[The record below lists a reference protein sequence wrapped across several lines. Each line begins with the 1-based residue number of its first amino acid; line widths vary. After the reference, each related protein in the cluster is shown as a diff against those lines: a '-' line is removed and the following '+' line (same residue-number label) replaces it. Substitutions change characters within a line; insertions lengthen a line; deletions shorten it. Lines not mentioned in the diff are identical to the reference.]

1 MDHDGGFP
9 PRAPWNP
16 SSVTSPASP
25 SRRLLAFFGLALACI
40 LVYYPG
46 LSGGFLF
53 DDFPNIVT
61 NPRIQMQSVDWDSI
75 VRAAQAYAPGM
86 YGRPL
91 ATLGFAFDFAI
102 GGKNAGVF
110 KIHSLAV
117 HVVNAL
123 LVLVLVRRLLALA
136 DARGAWPAWA
146 ALAIALLWA
155 IHPIQVSSVLYIVQ
169 RMETLAAT
177 FVLLGLLAYLRG
189 RREQRDGRNGWGW
202 IAGSGV
208 LAGVGMLAKETAVLF
223 PLYTLALEL
232 TLLGFAANDPG
243 ITRFLKRAYG
253 IGLAL
258 GLLLFAVIV
267 LPTYLA
273 PGAYASRDF
282 TLEERLLTQ
291 LRVLPMYLGQILL
304 PLPDKLL
311 FYYDNYPVSKGW
323 LSPAT
328 TLAGG
333 IFLAALAALA
343 WRLRRTDPL
352 FALGVGWF
360 FAAHFLSSNVIRLE
374 LVFEHRNYFALLGV
388 LLALAALAR
397 RIPVR
402 EASAA
407 GALALGCVVLG
418 LGLLTTI
425 RSATWGDPLLLA
437 SDLVARNPGSP
448 RASSDLA
455 TLWAGMSDS
464 QPNSPFFNM
473 AMLEFE
479 RGSRLPGSSP
489 LPEQGLI
496 LMAATTGQPVDP
508 AWWDRMEHKLRTR
521 PISPQESMAVMGLV
535 QQRYEGIELDDARL
549 SALFEILLERRP
561 RNTRLR
567 ANYAHFLLAKRGDKP
582 GAARQFALTI
592 LSVPGDTAYR
602 ERIIASLVSDG
613 HADVASDVLTQV
625 SQAGQANEGADAAR

>member
-1 MDHDGGFP
+1 MDHDGGFL

-16 SSVTSPASP
+16 YPVTSPVSP
-25 SRRLLAFFGLALACI
+25 SRRPVAVIGLLLACLLVFG
-40 LVYYPG
+40 PG

-75 VRAAQAYAPGM
+75 WRAAQAYAPGL

-91 ATLGFAFDFAI
+91 ATIGFAFDFAM
-102 GGKNAGVF
+102 GGKDPWGYKV
-110 KIHSLAV
+110 HSLLV
-117 HVVNAL
+117 HLVNAL
-123 LVLVLVRRLLALA
+123 LVLALVKRLLALA
-136 DARGAWPAWA
+136 APRTPWPAWA
-146 ALAIALLWA
+146 ALAITLLWA

-189 RREQRDGRNGWGW
+189 RLAQREGRPGWHW
-202 IAGSGV
+202 IIGSGA
-208 LAGVGMLAKETAVLF
+208 LAGIGMLSKETAALF

-232 TLLGFAANDPG
+232 TLLGFASGHERTA
-243 ITRFLKRAYG
+243 RQLKWAYG
-253 IGLAL
+253 VGLAA
-258 GLLLFAVIV
+258 GLLAFALVV
-267 LPTYLA
+267 MPAYLA

-304 PLPDKLL
+304 PLPSQLL
-311 FYYDNYPVSKGW
+311 FYYDNYRISHGW
-323 LSPAT
+323 LDPAT

-333 IFLAALAALA
+333 IFLAALLGLA

-388 LLALAALAR
+388 LLALAALVR

-402 EASAA
+402 AGSSA
-407 GALALGCVVLG
+407 GALAIGCVVLG
-418 LGLLTTI
+418 FGLLTTI

-437 SDLVARNPGSP
+437 SDLVAKNPGSP

-455 TLWAGMSDS
+455 TLWAAMSDS
-464 QPNSPFFNM
+464 QPNSPFFRI

-479 RGSRLPGSSP
+479 RGSQLPGASP

-508 AWWDRMEHKLRTR
+508 AWWDRIEHKLRTR
-521 PISPQESMAVMGLV
+521 PISPQETMAVMGLA

-561 RNTRLR
+561 NNIRLR
-567 ANYAHFLLAKRGDKP
+567 VNYAHFLLTKRGDKDQ
-582 GAARQFALTI
+582 AVDQFARAIAAADRT
-592 LSVPGDTAYR
+592 GDSAYG
-602 ERIIASLVSDG
+602 ERIVASLISDG
-613 HADVASDVLTQV
+613 YTDVASVILGRL
-625 SQAGQANEGADAAR
+625 SQAEAANTPAD